1 MRLDRTALGTARNGV
16 RWPAYDPSAHS
27 AGIVHLGIGAFH
39 RAHQAVYTDDV
50 LGSAGGDWRIIG
62 VSLRSAG
69 VRDQLEAQEGLYA
82 VLEMSDA
89 GESLRVIGAVERVLV
104 ASENPDRVIAAIA
117 DPAAHIVSL
126 TVTEKGY
133 CHDPATGRLDPD
145 HAGVARELAGGAVE
159 TAIGYLARGLRARAD
174 AGAGPVTLL
183 SCDNLPHNG
192 AVLGQVL
199 RDYLAAFDPELIEWI
214 DANVRTPATMVD
226 RIVPA
231 TTPADLAS
239 VEALLGRLD
248 EGAVKAEPFS
258 QWVIE
263 DDFAG
268 PRPAWEAAGAQ
279 FVADVRPF
287 ELAKLRMLN
296 GAHSTLAYLGLLAGH
311 ETVDQAV
318 ADPAIREIVERL
330 MRTEAAATLPAIEG
344 LDPHAYAD
352 ALLARF
358 ANPALRHKLIQI
370 AMDGSQKLPQRL
382 LGTIADARA
391 NGVDPHAA
399 VTGVAGWM
407 LHVARLKGRID
418 DPMAAELG
426 AIADAASDDGAL
438 IDGLLGV
445 RAIFGDL
452 TGNACLAEALRVAV
466 ARARHAGSIVA

>member
-1 MRLDRTALGTARNGV
+1 MRLNRSASGTTREGV
-16 RWPAYDPSAHS
+16 RWPAYDPSAHG
-27 AGIVHLGIGAFH
+27 AGMVHLGIGAFH

-50 LGSAGGDWRIIG
+50 LASAGGDWRIIG

-69 VRDQLEAQEGLYA
+69 VRDQLEPQDGLYS

-89 GESLRVIGAVERVLV
+89 GESLRVIGAVERVIV
-104 ASENPDRVIAAIA
+104 ASDDSEAVIAAIA
-117 DPAAHIVSL
+117 DPATHIVSL

-133 CHDPATGRLDPD
+133 CHDPATGRLDSN
-145 HAGVARELAGGAVE
+145 HAGTARELAGGAVE
-159 TAIGYLARGLRARAD
+159 TAIGYLAKGLRARAD

-199 RDYLAAFDPELIEWI
+199 RDYLHVSDPALVDWI

-231 TTPADLAS
+231 TTPADLDR
-239 VEALLGRLD
+239 VESLLGARD

-296 GAHSTLAYLGLLAGH
+296 GAHSTLAYLGLPAGH
-311 ETVDQAV
+311 ETVDRAV
-318 ADPAIREIVERL
+318 ADPAIRPVVDRL
-330 MRTEAAATLPAIEG
+330 MRVEAAATLPAAGG
-344 LDPHAYAD
+344 LDPQSYAD

-358 ANPALRHKLIQI
+358 GNSALKHKLIQI

-391 NGVDPHAA
+391 KGIDPHAA
-399 VTGVAGWM
+399 IAGVAGWM
-407 LHVARLKGRID
+407 LHVDRLKGGID

-426 AIADAASDDGAL
+426 GIATAAADDGEL

-445 RAIFGDL
+445 RAVFGDL
-452 TGNACLAEALRVAV
+452 ADAVWLGEALRVEV
-466 ARARHAGSIVA
+466 ARARSAARGTA

>member
-1 MRLDRTALGTARNGV
+1 MRLDRSALGVARDGV
-16 RWPAYDPSAHS
+16 RWPAYNPSAHG

-50 LGSAGGDWRIIG
+50 LASAGGDWRIVG

-69 VRDQLEAQEGLYA
+69 VRDQLAPQDGLYS

-89 GESLRVIGAVERVLV
+89 GQSLRVISAVDRVIV
-104 ASENPDRVIAAIA
+104 ASDDPQAVIAAIA
-117 DPAAHIVSL
+117 DPATHILSL

-133 CHDPATGRLDPD
+133 CHDPATGRLDPS
-145 HAGVARELAGGAVE
+145 HAGVKRDLAGGAVE
-159 TAIGYLARGLRARAD
+159 TAIGYLAKGLRARAD

-183 SCDNLPHNG
+183 SCDNVPHNG

-199 RDYLAAFDPELIEWI
+199 RDYLAHADPELIEWI
-214 DANVRTPATMVD
+214 NKQVRTPATMVD

-231 TTPADLAS
+231 TTPADLDR
-239 VEALLGRLD
+239 VEALLGARD

-279 FVADVRPF
+279 FVGDVRPF

-311 ETVDQAV
+311 DTVDQAV
-318 ADPAIREIVERL
+318 ADPAIRDIVERL
-330 MRTEAAATLPAIEG
+330 MRMEAAATLPAIDG
-344 LDPHAYAD
+344 LDPQAYAD

-391 NGVDPHAA
+391 KGIDPYAA
-399 VTGVAGWM
+399 IAGVAGWM
-407 LHVARLKGRID
+407 LHVDRLKGGID

-426 AIADAASDDGAL
+426 GIAIAAADDGEL

-445 RAIFGDL
+445 RAVFGDL
-452 TGNACLAEALRVAV
+452 AGAAWLGDALRVAV
-466 ARARHAGSIVA
+466 ARIRSTARVTV

>member
-1 MRLDRTALGTARNGV
+1 MRLDRTAIGATRDGV
-16 RWPAYDPSAHS
+16 RWPAYDPSAHK

-50 LGSAGGDWRIIG
+50 LASAAGGDWRFIG

-69 VRDQLEAQEGLYA
+69 VRDQLEPQDGLYS

-89 GESLRVIGAVERVLV
+89 GESLRVIGAVDRVLV
-104 ASENPDRVIAAIA
+104 ASDDPTAVIAAIA
-117 DPAAHIVSL
+117 DPATRIVSL

-133 CHDPATGRLDPD
+133 CHDPATGRLDPN
-145 HAGVARELAGGAVE
+145 HSGIARELAGGTTE
-159 TAIGYLARGLRARAD
+159 TAIGYLAKGLRGRAD
-174 AGAGPVTLL
+174 ADAGPVTLL

-192 AVLGQVL
+192 AVLGRVL
-199 RDYLAAFDPELIEWI
+199 RDYLAASDPDLIDWI

-239 VEALLGRLD
+239 VEALLGRRD
-248 EGAVKAEPFS
+248 DGAVKAEPFS

-318 ADPAIREIVERL
+318 ADPAIRETVERL
-330 MRTEAAATLPAIEG
+330 MRVEAAATLPAIDG
-344 LDPHAYAD
+344 LDPQAYAD

-391 NGVDPHAA
+391 KGVDPRAA
-399 VTGVAGWM
+399 ITGVAAWM
-407 LHVARLKGRID
+407 QHVKQGGHTLD
-418 DPMAAELG
+418 DPMATELSG
-426 AIADAASDDGAL
+426 IADKAADDAAL
-438 IDGLLGV
+438 VDGLVRV
-445 RAIFGDL
+445 RAVFGDL
-452 TGNACLAEALRVAV
+452 SDADWLRDALRTEFVRLAGF
-466 ARARHAGSIVA
+466 RANA